1 MTEKQQTFISLI
13 YANCELFADDY
24 GIKCIPAIVGQAI
37 IESNWGNSVLS
48 AKYHNYFGLKCGSS
62 WNGKSVNLTT
72 KEEYKAGTFTTI
84 KDNFRVYD
92 CMKNGVCGYFD
103 FINTK
108 RYANLKGVTDV
119 MTYLERLKA
128 DGYATSSK
136 YVNTVYKAVQNYVN
150 PWLELDK
157 EQNVLKPI
165 KEVALEVIA
174 GKWGNG
180 STRNIKLTQAGYN
193 YKSVQSMVNSILRGR
208 K

>member
-92 CMKNGVCGYFD
+92 CMKNGVRGYFD

-193 YKSVQSMVNSILRGR
+193 YKSVQSMVNSILRG
-208 K
+208 KK

>member
-92 CMKNGVCGYFD
+92 CMKNGVRGYFD